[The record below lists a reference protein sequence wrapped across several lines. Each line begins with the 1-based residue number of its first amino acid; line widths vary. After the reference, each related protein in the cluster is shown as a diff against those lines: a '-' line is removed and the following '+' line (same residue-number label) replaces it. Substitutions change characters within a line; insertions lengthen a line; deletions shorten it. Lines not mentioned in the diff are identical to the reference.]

1 MRRAQARRH
10 AAQRPPTRAWGAME
24 SAVRAAVAPAVKV
37 VVGAAMARA
46 ARAAVK
52 DETVAKVA
60 AAGTARSE
68 TRNSSARAR
77 AVVDAE
83 EGWSLCRRNCSRSK

>member
-1 MRRAQARRH
+1 
-10 AAQRPPTRAWGAME
+10 ME
-24 SAVRAAVAPAVKV
+24 SAVRAVVAPAVKVV

-68 TRNSSARAR
+68 TRNSSARAK
-77 AVVDAE
+77 AVVDVE
-83 EGWSLCRRNCSRSK
+83 EGWSLCRRNCSQSK

>member
-1 MRRAQARRH
+1 MRRAQARSR
-10 AAQRPPTRAWGAME
+10 AAQRPSTRAWGAME
-24 SAVRAAVAPAVKV
+24 SAVRAVVAPAVKV